1 MKTNKLF
8 KSVALAAISSCVAFN
23 AAAERFILAQAYPND
38 HIFNFAA
45 ETFMQEL
52 KETGSDYTPQYHIQ
66 AVSPI
71 YSVFCRLIIHCLI
84 FLSISLKY
92 KFTF

>member
-52 KETGSDYTPQYHIQ
+52 KETGSDYTP
-66 AVSPI
+66 VSYTHLTLPTNRE
-71 YSVFCRLIIHCLI
+71 V
-84 FLSISLKY
+84 
-92 KFTF
+92 